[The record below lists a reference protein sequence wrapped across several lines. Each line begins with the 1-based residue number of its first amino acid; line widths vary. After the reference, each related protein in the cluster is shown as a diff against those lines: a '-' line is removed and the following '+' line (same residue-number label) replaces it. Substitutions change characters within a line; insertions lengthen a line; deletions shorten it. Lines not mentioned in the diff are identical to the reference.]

1 MHGRSVSDHTGRW
14 GRCSRAIDVIGGG
27 GAGEEEGKEA
37 AEEEDDDDALGPLSP
52 GGAFPRAEEMEEISI
67 SSISPSILASSISPS
82 ILAAATAATTAAAA
96 AAAAAA
102 SKRPSSP
109 LAPVCGAP
117 SYMCRWVELDYV
129 DKGEGVCYRLLRS
142 VRCCSLQQPATATAR
157 HPCPYSNSNPN
168 LLPPT
173 STPNPNL
180 NPDPNP
186 NPNPTQVSCLQQL
199 HHAHIVP
206 LRLINLD
213 APHNS
218 LQLFY
223 EDAGR
228 PLEAV
233 LRERGTHGPV
243 ETAMPAALFFSPT
256 RVEIPEA

>member
-37 AEEEDDDDALGPLSP
+37 AEEEDDDDALGPLFP

-82 ILAAATAATTAAAA
+82 ILAAATAATTAA

-142 VRCCSLQQPATATAR
+142 VRCHSLQQPATATAR

>member
-1 MHGRSVSDHTGRW
+1 MHGHSVSDHTGRW

-96 AAAAAA
+96 AAAA

-142 VRCCSLQQPATATAR
+142 VRCYNLQQPATAAPR
-157 HPCPYSNSNPN
+157 HPCPYPNSNPN

-173 STPNPNL
+173 STPDPNL
-180 NPDPNP
+180 NPDP
-186 NPNPTQVSCLQQL
+186 
-199 HHAHIVP
+199 
-206 LRLINLD
+206 
-213 APHNS
+213 
-218 LQLFY
+218 
-223 EDAGR
+223 
-228 PLEAV
+228 
-233 LRERGTHGPV
+233 
-243 ETAMPAALFFSPT
+243 
-256 RVEIPEA
+256 

>member
-37 AEEEDDDDALGPLSP
+37 AEEEDDDDALGPLFP

-82 ILAAATAATTAAAA
+82 ILAAATAATTAA

-142 VRCCSLQQPATATAR
+142 VRSCGLQQRQHATPAPTLT
-157 HPCPYSNSNPN
+157 PTLISY
-168 LLPPT
+168 LLPLPLTRTLTLTLTPT
-173 STPNPNL
+173 PTPTLP
-180 NPDPNP
+180 
-186 NPNPTQVSCLQQL
+186 
-199 HHAHIVP
+199 
-206 LRLINLD
+206 R
-213 APHNS
+213 
-218 LQLFY
+218 
-223 EDAGR
+223 
-228 PLEAV
+228 
-233 LRERGTHGPV
+233 
-243 ETAMPAALFFSPT
+243 
-256 RVEIPEA
+256 